1 MEMNIIH
8 NEVKAN
14 SVLESQFSN
23 TFTNQ
28 KKQTICLDI
37 IEKVNAV
44 GNTQRTI
51 EGKMKN
57 YVQGCHAKICRGS
70 ERSKGT
76 RRGEGAGWG
85 AAFTPITVCYRHGED
100 VKRLQLLCGNILWM
114 IHRRGSIVPMDKQK
128 ARSKEH
134 WASQKKVPCSTLR
147 NNYPSNYIFD

>member
-70 ERSKGT
+70 ERSKARLYPYHSVT
-76 RRGEGAGWG
+76 D
-85 AAFTPITVCYRHGED
+85 I
-100 VKRLQLLCGNILWM
+100 VKMYKDCSSFVGIPVDDSQERYNSAYGQTISYIKRVFGRLKRKFHVLHSEI
-114 IHRRGSIVPMDKQK
+114 II
-128 ARSKEH
+128 
-134 WASQKKVPCSTLR
+134 LR
-147 NNYPSNYIFD
+147 NIYLIRI

>member
-76 RRGEGAGWG
+76 RRGRGRGGAPPLPLSQCV
-85 AAFTPITVCYRHGED
+85 TDI
-100 VKRLQLLCGNILWM
+100 VKMYKDCSSFWEYPVDDSQERFNSAYGQTKSQIKRALG
-114 IHRRGSIVPMDKQK
+114 V
-128 ARSKEH
+128 SKEG
-134 WASQKKVPCSTLR
+134 SMFYTQKYLSFEL
-147 NNYPSNYIFD
+147 YI